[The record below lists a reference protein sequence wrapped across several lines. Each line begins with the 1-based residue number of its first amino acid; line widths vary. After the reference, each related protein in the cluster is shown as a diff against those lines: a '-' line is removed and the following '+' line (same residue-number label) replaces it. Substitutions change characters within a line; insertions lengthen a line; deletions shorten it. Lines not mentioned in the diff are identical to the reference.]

1 MLESL
6 IDNIF
11 GEFGI
16 HFLIKSLTSPW
27 EQTVPLSLSICFDI
41 PMGTNCA
48 AVLVDLFC
56 SYKEKFIQQLI
67 KYKRTIESNAFN
79 LTFKYIDD
87 INNPNF
93 ANWIPFIYTK
103 RS

>member
-11 GEFGI
+11 GEFGV
-16 HFLIKSLTSPW
+16 HFLIKSLP
-27 EQTVPLSLSICFDI
+27 DI